1 MRGPMTS
8 EDIPHPRF
16 AVAGAALGGGF
27 LLGFWLTQTFRW
39 APYFW
44 QWLAYHNA
52 LVVAVLIY
60 LLWPAS
66 PREHEPR
73 PSILSRPLVW
83 VQVKPIAN
91 RMERLLVDREE

>member
-1 MRGPMTS
+1 MTS
-8 EDIPHPRF
+8 EEIPHRRF
-16 AVAGAALGGGF
+16 AVAGITIAGGIV
-27 LLGFWLTQTFRW
+27 LGFVLTQTFRW

-60 LLWPAS
+60 LLWPSS
-66 PREHEPR
+66 PREDAPR
-73 PSILSRPLVW
+73 PSILTRPLVR
-83 VQVKPIAN
+83 VQVRPIVN